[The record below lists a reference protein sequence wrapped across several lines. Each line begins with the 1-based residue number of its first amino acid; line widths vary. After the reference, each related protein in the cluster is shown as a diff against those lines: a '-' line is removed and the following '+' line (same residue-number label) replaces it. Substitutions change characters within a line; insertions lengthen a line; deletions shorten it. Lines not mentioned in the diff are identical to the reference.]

1 MTETAGAIC
10 PTCTASLP
18 AAGTPCPRCA
28 PHGAAPGFPQLPY
41 APYQPYQGMP
51 RPPMTHPSMAQPPA
65 PYQAGPYQPGPYQPA
80 PYPPGPYQPVP
91 SAARAPKSSGV
102 AVLLTLLWIGAGHLY
117 LDRIGTGLALM
128 GAHFVLG
135 FMLFFVFAPL
145 GFLVWLGAVI
155 GCCVWVSNLTAQ
167 INAGTVPPR
176 QTW

>member
-18 AAGTPCPRCA
+18 AAGTPCPRCS
-28 PHGAAPGFPQLPY
+28 PYGAVPGFPQPPHQAPHQTPY
-41 APYQPYQGMP
+41 QAPYWTPHQ
-51 RPPMTHPSMAQPPA
+51 A
-65 PYQAGPYQPGPYQPA
+65 PYQAMPPQPMPYGAVPHQPVPYQPA
-80 PYPPGPYQPVP
+80 PYAVRPV
-91 SAARAPKSSGV
+91 KSSGV

-117 LDRIGTGLALM
+117 LDRVGTGLALM
-128 GAHFVLG
+128 GAHVVLG
-135 FMLFFVFAPL
+135 FLLFVIFAPL

-155 GCCVWVSNLTAQ
+155 GCCIWVSNLTAQ